1 MVVEELFE
9 TLGLKINHA
18 QWAAGEHAVEK
29 MREGLDK
36 IGESKF
42 AEHIKEGMAIF
53 ASYEGVK
60 ILGEF
65 VNQTVEAA
73 VQAKRLGER
82 VGLTSEAVQE
92 LGYAAD
98 VSGSSTEGL
107 TVGFQH
113 LARGL
118 NELRTKGTG
127 PAVDAFRS
135 LGISASDAEVRHGK
149 LDQVIEIVANKFK
162 NMPDGVKK
170 TSSAMDLF
178 GREGATL
185 IPLLNKGADG
195 IKELREEAEKLGI
208 VIDEEGIQKAE
219 HFEESQKK
227 LHATLVGLR
236 NQAVMALLPTL
247 QEMADKVFKWVMA
260 NREMLKQKLQQFV
273 EGLAKAIQ
281 FLAKVV
287 GVVIDVIQFL
297 SQHATLAKFAII
309 GLALLIGGPWVAA
322 IVVVYDAIQ
331 ELYELFGK
339 LSDGASSVV
348 KSISAHFEA
357 FGRKMDLLW
366 QKIKDGAHDLW
377 EDIKDIP
384 IIGSVIKGVGGM
396 FSGPAMNPMQMMQS
410 MPGFGGGFAGM
421 MPKESSGSNLTVHGG
436 AIQIDVHGATDP
448 VATGSE
454 VRKQIAES
462 QKDMLRQAMDAIK
475 GGQK

>member
-9 TLGLKINHA
+9 TLGLKLNEA
-18 QWAAGEHAVEK
+18 QWKRGEHAVEK

-36 IGESKF
+36 IAESKF
-42 AEHIKEGMAIF
+42 GEHIKEAMAIF

-118 NELRTKGTG
+118 EELRTKGTG

-135 LGISASDAEVRHGK
+135 LGISASDAAIRHGK
-149 LDQVIEIVANKFK
+149 LDQVIEIVANKFQK
-162 NMPDGVKK
+162 MPDGVKK
-170 TSSAMDLF
+170 TATAMDLF

-195 IKELREEAEKLGI
+195 IKELRAEAEKLGI
-208 VIDEEGIQKAE
+208 VIDKDGIEKAE

-273 EGLAKAIQ
+273 EGLAKAMQ

-287 GVVIDVIQFL
+287 GVVIDVVRFL
-297 SQHATLAKFAII
+297 SQHTRLAAVAM
-309 GLALLIGGPWVAA
+309 LALVAVFAPWLAA
-322 IVVVYDAIQ
+322 ALAVYAAM
-331 ELYELFGK
+331 EGLFDLFKYLG
-339 LSDGASSVV
+339 DGAAAVV
-348 KSISAHFEA
+348 RVIGAHFEA
-357 FGRKMDLLW
+357 FGRKMDALW
-366 QKIKDGAHDLW
+366 QKIKDGAHGLW

-384 IIGSVIKGVGGM
+384 IIGSVIKGVGGI
-396 FSGPAMNPMQMMQS
+396 FSGPAMNPMQMMQA

-421 MPKESSGSNLTVHGG
+421 MPKESSGSSLTVHGG

-454 VRKQIAES
+454 VRKQIAEA
-462 QKDMLRQAMDAIK
+462 QKDMLRQAMDAVK